1 MTLKQLALE
10 LEKNPET
17 VGKLL
22 NRNGLPVERGQPLT
36 PTQISFVRQ
45 KYGEAGKPDTLPGHV
60 PDTLPDT
67 RPAPTGQ
74 KPDVTKRTKPQV
86 SGGAVRKG
94 ALWLVVALTLMT
106 SVQNM
111 FLAAMQMKAHWYSA
125 GMLTAACTFT
135 PALFIYSRASGWP
148 IWFATAGALLY
159 AGYCNTVAVFSALTG
174 LGDSYILKP
183 TPLLEAAASL
193 AGASYQGTALTMSSF
208 LSTVLMAIEVAAI
221 RAISK

>member
-1 MTLKQLALE
+1 MTLKEYAEQHGLKQDSARKHLSRKGEPALRGGHLTDTQLAILS
-10 LEKNPET
+10 
-17 VGKLL
+17 G
-22 NRNGLPVERGQPLT
+22 GQT
-36 PTQISFVRQ
+36 NV
-45 KYGEAGKPDTLPGHV
+45 A
-60 PDTLPDT
+60 DTLPDT

-111 FLAAMQMKAHWYSA
+111 FLAALQMKAHWYSA

-159 AGYCNTVAVFSALTG
+159 GGYCNTVAVFSALTG